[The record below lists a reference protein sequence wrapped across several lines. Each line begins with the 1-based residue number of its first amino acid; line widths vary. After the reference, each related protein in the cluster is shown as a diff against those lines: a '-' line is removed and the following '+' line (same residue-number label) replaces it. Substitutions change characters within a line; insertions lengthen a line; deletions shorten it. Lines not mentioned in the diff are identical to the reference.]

1 MAKIEIHRITNANVY
16 LDGQSLLGR
25 AEEVQLPQIKAKMVE
40 HKALGMVG
48 TIEAFAGFEK
58 LEGKIKWASY
68 YADVLKKVANRA
80 ELAASIV
87 HQSREPIVVW
97 CDTDYEAD
105 ALKRVLPEA
114 LEVRGSMPIIIGGS
128 VNREAPVVALLSV
141 VFKSL
146 PGGAF
151 KQHDNV
157 ELETDFTAYYMKLT
171 VDGQDVTEID
181 VLENI
186 YKAGGVDLLA
196 QYRAN
201 IGG

>member
-1 MAKIEIHRITNANVY
+1 MAKIEIHRITNANIY

-25 AEEVQLPQIKAKMVE
+25 AEEVQLPSIKTKMVE

-58 LEGKIKWASY
+58 LEGKIKWASF
-68 YADVLKKVANRA
+68 YADVLKKAANPFKA
-80 ELAASIV
+80 VQL
-87 HQSREPIVVW
+87 Q
-97 CDTDYEAD
+97 
-105 ALKRVLPEA
+105 
-114 LEVRGSMPIIIGGS
+114 VRGSMPILIGGS
-128 VNREAPVVALLSV
+128 VNREAPVVAILTV

-151 KQHDNV
+151 KQHENV
-157 ELETDFTAYYMKLT
+157 ELETEFTAYYMKLT

-186 YKAGGVDLLA
+186 YKAGGVSLLD
-196 QYRAN
+196 QYNAN

>member
-25 AEEVQLPQIKAKMVE
+25 AESVDLPSIKAKMAE
-40 HKALGMVG
+40 HKAVGMVG

-58 LEGKIKWASY
+58 LEGKIRWASF
-68 YADVLKKVANRA
+68 YADVLKKVANPFKA
-80 ELAASIV
+80 VQL
-87 HQSREPIVVW
+87 Q
-97 CDTDYEAD
+97 
-105 ALKRVLPEA
+105 
-114 LEVRGSMPIIIGGS
+114 VRGSMPIILGGS
-128 VNREAPVVALLSV
+128 VSREAPIVAMLTV

-151 KQHDNV
+151 KQHENV
-157 ELETDFTAYYMKLT
+157 ELETEFVAYYMKLT

-196 QYRAN
+196 KYRAN

>member
-25 AEEVQLPQIKAKMVE
+25 AESVELPRIKAKMAE

-58 LEGKIKWASY
+58 LEGKIKWSSY
-68 YADVLKKVANRA
+68 YADVLKKVANPFKA
-80 ELAASIV
+80 VQL
-87 HQSREPIVVW
+87 Q
-97 CDTDYEAD
+97 
-105 ALKRVLPEA
+105 
-114 LEVRGSMPIIIGGS
+114 VRGSMPIIVGGS
-128 VNREAPVVALLSV
+128 VNREAPVVAMLSV
-141 VFKSL
+141 VFRSL

-151 KQHDNV
+151 QQHDNV
-157 ELETDFTAYYMKLT
+157 ELETEFTAYYMKLT
-171 VDGQDVTEID
+171 VDGQEVAEID

-196 QYRAN
+196 QYKAN

>member
-58 LEGKIKWASY
+58 LEGKWASY
-68 YADVLKKVANRA
+68 YADVLKKVANPFKA
-80 ELAASIV
+80 VQI
-87 HQSREPIVVW
+87 Q
-97 CDTDYEAD
+97 
-105 ALKRVLPEA
+105 
-114 LEVRGSMPIIIGGS
+114 VRGSMPIILGGS
-128 VNREAPVVALLSV
+128 ISREAPIVALLSV

-146 PGGAF
+146 PGGNF
-151 KQHDNV
+151 KQHENV

-171 VDGQDVTEID
+171 VDGQDVAEID

-186 YKAGGVDLLA
+186 YKAGGADLLA
-196 QYRAN
+196 QYSAN

>member
-1 MAKIEIHRITNANVY
+1 MAKIQIHRITNANIY

-25 AEEVQLPQIKAKMVE
+25 ADSIDLPQVKAKMTE

-58 LEGKIKWASY
+58 LEGKVRWSSY
-68 YADVLKKVANRA
+68 YADVLKKVANPFKA
-80 ELAASIV
+80 VQL
-87 HQSREPIVVW
+87 Q
-97 CDTDYEAD
+97 
-105 ALKRVLPEA
+105 
-114 LEVRGSMPIIIGGS
+114 VRGSMPIILGGS
-128 VNREAPVVALLSV
+128 VSREAPVVALLSV
-141 VFKSL
+141 VFTSL
-146 PGGAF
+146 PGGVF
-151 KQHDNV
+151 KQHENV
-157 ELETDFTAYYMKLT
+157 ELETDFIAYYMKLT

-196 QYRAN
+196 QYSAN

>member
-1 MAKIEIHRITNANVY
+1 MSKIAIHRITNANVY
-16 LDGQSLLGR
+16 LAGQSLLGR

-40 HKALGMVG
+40 HKAVGMVG

-58 LEGKIKWASY
+58 LEGKIKWASF
-68 YADVLKKVANRA
+68 YADVLRKVAN
-80 ELAASIV
+80 
-87 HQSREPIVVW
+87 PFK
-97 CDTDYEAD
+97 
-105 ALKRVLPEA
+105 ALQLQ
-114 LEVRGSMPIIIGGS
+114 VRGSMPIILGGS
-128 VNREAPVVALLSV
+128 VSREAPVVALLSV

-146 PGGAF
+146 PGGTY
-151 KQHDNV
+151 KQHENV
-157 ELETDFTAYYMKLT
+157 ELETEFIAYYMKLT
-171 VDGQDVTEID
+171 VDGQDVAEID